1 MKNLA
6 VENAR
11 MIFRNFRGEAS
22 TFNAAGNRN
31 FCLLVPKDQA
41 LALQEEGWKVK
52 WPRVNNQDDDG
63 RDPYIPVT
71 VRFFS
76 HGDEQDGRDPKI
88 FVRNS
93 VNDQFVKYTEKMVG
107 NLDNAEIETVDVV
120 IRPREWEMN
129 GKTGVK
135 AYLKSMWVTLLQ
147 DEFYGKYYSSEPAEY
162 ESPSEDDEVPFN

>member
-6 VENAR
+6 MENAR

-41 LALQEEGWKVK
+41 YALQEEGWKVK
-52 WPRVNNQDDDG
+52 WPRVNSQDDDG

-76 HGDEQDGRDPKI
+76 QGDEQDGRDPKI

-93 VNDQFVKYTEKMVG
+93 EKDDWVKYTEKMVG
-107 NLDNAEIETVDVV
+107 NLDNAEIDHCDIV

-147 DEFYGKYYSSEPAEY
+147 DEFYGKYFSAEPAEY